1 VVFQSNE
8 WRVYIQLKWI
18 ASAWDG
24 LVENGLQIVRFS
36 KSWVKLNGTSYCA
49 HLGVLLTV
57 LSHMYRRPS
66 RQKTKN

>member
-36 KSWVKLNGTSYCA
+36 KSWVKLNGSSYCA

-57 LSHMYRRPS
+57 
-66 RQKTKN
+66 